1 VSASLTVPPGAN
13 LAAAPSYQPQALDA
27 GAAAAAEPLTTKL
40 APQLPAGYPTMVLLA
55 LLPPLWFRVMD
66 PRVAAVSATPT

>member
-1 VSASLTVPPGAN
+1 MNGGRPYQTLRSVSG
-13 LAAAPSYQPQALDA
+13 
-27 GAAAAAEPLTTKL
+27 

-66 PRVAAVSATPT
+66 PRVAAVSATAA